1 MKGTTTCP
9 YKIKSQFSIQ
19 IIITKNNKAIKI
31 HEEAYSSVVE
41 LSRPISP
48 KNWTDS
54 LYIKGSL
61 IGRKKDCKK
70 SGILIGRCR
79 ESSILTTN
87 SGKLE

>member
-1 MKGTTTCP
+1 MKGTTTYP
-9 YKIKSQFSIQ
+9 LQTKSQFLYPNHYYE
-19 IIITKNNKAIKI
+19 NNKAIKI

-54 LYIKGSL
+54 YIKGSL

-79 ESSILTTN
+79 ESSILATN